1 MNGEAGEECGERR
14 QKEGERERERQRERE
29 GEREGLHVKASAF
42 AVVVNPMVS
51 LISRPAAIRFAPRS
65 SVFPRCRSLGP
76 WAPFHPPSTPSTYS
90 TATFTRPP
98 YPRARTEPM
107 ARTEIPA
114 VSEEKQSEGDFSASP
129 PEKRVCTENDLSLFF
144 CRDLLLLPPP
154 PPRRMGLKW
163 NAMPMEFRCARWNS
177 IASAGMRVKGYCG
190 GERCSG

>member
-14 QKEGERERERQRERE
+14 QKEGEGE

-76 WAPFHPPSTPSTYS
+76 WAPFHPPPTPSTYS

-144 CRDLLLLPPP
+144 CRDLPPPLPPSP
-154 PPRRMGLKW
+154 ADGIEMERHADGIPLRE
-163 NAMPMEFRCARWNS
+163 MEFHCVCRNES
-177 IASAGMRVKGYCG
+177 
-190 GERCSG
+190 